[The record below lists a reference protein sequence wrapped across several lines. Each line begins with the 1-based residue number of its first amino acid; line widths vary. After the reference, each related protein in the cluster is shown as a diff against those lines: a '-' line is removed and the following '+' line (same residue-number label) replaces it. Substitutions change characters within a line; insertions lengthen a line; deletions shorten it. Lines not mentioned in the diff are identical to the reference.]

1 MLTVGA
7 DFGSESVKI
16 VCLDKRRNE
25 YNLVSYGLFYRDQ
38 QDPIREVLLDPRLR
52 RAEFRVSMKDSMVK
66 IHKLELPPAPPE
78 DLDAMVKMAMSQILS
93 EPIDN
98 YILRYQ
104 PTQKVVLISEKKL
117 IENYLLELKPFGIV
131 NPAILEPKVHTLV
144 HAALHNHPL
153 SREQQYTIV
162 DIGKSIALFSV
173 ISENGLVFNRNLSN
187 ASGFDLMS
195 HIAQDLK
202 LPIED
207 IDARQ
212 RADPT
217 FFSLQHPESK
227 NAFIQWL
234 YKIAIEIQN
243 SIENYQLQFAG
254 QKVEELLLTGGLAKT
269 PGLSGYIGDT
279 LKIKTGHLKAFQK
292 INTSKFPQVAFENI
306 EHHYATAVGLAL

>member
-16 VCLDKRRNE
+16 ICLDKRRNE

-38 QDPIREVLLDPRLR
+38 QDLIREVLLDPRLK

-78 DLDAMVKMAMSQILS
+78 DLDQMAKMAMSQILP

-104 PTQKVVLISEKKL
+104 PLQKIILVSEKKQ
-117 IENYLLELKPFGIV
+117 IDEYLLELKPFGIM

-153 SREQQYTIV
+153 RHEQQYAIV

-173 ISENGLVFNRNLSN
+173 ISENGLVFNRNLSD
-187 ASGFDLMS
+187 ASGLDLIS

-202 LPIED
+202 LPIEE
-207 IDARQ
+207 IDAR
-212 RADPT
+212 RRSDPT

-254 QKVEELLLTGGLAKT
+254 QKVEEFLLTGGLSKT
-269 PGLSGYIGDT
+269 PGLISYIGDT
-279 LKIKTGHLKAFQK
+279 LKTKTGHLKAFQK
-292 INTSKFPQVAFENI
+292 INTSEFPQAAFEDI
-306 EHHYATAVGLAL
+306 EQHYATAVGLAL